1 MFFCNQWSPCAIYS
15 VTMILVTG
23 GCSFSE
29 TVHWK
34 TWNTHLQERM
44 GVNAYHEGLSS
55 AGNGLISRRI
65 IHRVTRLLD
74 THDADQLLVGV
85 MWSGPNRH
93 DYFNPGGHGNEATHH
108 AAVNEA
114 LSVGVTDH
122 GGREWVI
129 TNPWW
134 RDAHSTNYYRN
145 FFSEEGA
152 YVLTLEH
159 MLRTQWF
166 LERHGVR
173 YFMGTYTGEVL
184 PVGGIKRHFK
194 STSDM
199 PDADLANNPNTAHLY
214 AQLDRARFLPVEGMY
229 EWCRDHSGL
238 PFARKGDNHPSEAQ
252 HQLFMERV
260 VWPHINP

>member
-1 MFFCNQWSPCAIYS
+1 
-15 VTMILVTG
+15 MILVTG
-23 GCSFSE
+23 GCSFSDASA
-29 TVHWK
+29 HDK
-34 TWNTHLQERM
+34 WNTHLEIRM
-44 GVNAYHEGLSS
+44 GVNAHHEGLGS

-65 IHRVTRLLD
+65 IHRVARLLD
-74 THDADQLLVGV
+74 THDANQLLVGV

-93 DYFNPGGHGNEATHH
+93 DYFNPGDHGTMEHR
-108 AAVNEA
+108 
-114 LSVGVTDH
+114 VGVTDH

-184 PVGGIKRHFK
+184 PQGGIKRHFK
-194 STSDM
+194 STSGM
-199 PDADLANNPNTAHLY
+199 PDTDLANNPNTAHLY

-238 PFARKGDNHPSEAQ
+238 PFPVEGDNHPSEAQ
-252 HQLFMERV
+252 HRLFMDRV
-260 VWPHINP
+260 IWPHVNP